1 MLSPRWKFML
11 AWPIKL
17 VLFIDCTNHCGAVLT
32 CSAYMHHSRQL
43 PHPITQWLITYL
55 QYDYNLPLCVKDV
68 ARDTQA
74 TTCCI
79 LASYQGLSLKSM
91 WAGSHYYYYIIHQ
104 PQDKF
109 GSQTRKT
116 TPPMKEARNVTSVGW
131 ELVEE
136 TYFSWPKMHWV
147 VPNRHATQHH
157 RCIQKTRLQ

>member
-1 MLSPRWKFML
+1 MKKCLIRNH

-43 PHPITQWLITYL
+43 PHPITQWLTTCL
-55 QYDYNLPLCVKDV
+55 QYDYNLPLCDVKDV
-68 ARDTQA
+68 ACDTQA

-147 VPNRHATQHH
+147 VPNRHATQHYW
-157 RCIQKTRLQ
+157 CIQKTRLQ